1 MPEMPRWRTDDLY
14 PSLDDARID
23 ADLAALRG
31 QVAELESSFDRLNV
45 RKGEAVTTEALEQV
59 LSGMN
64 AVTLR
69 LISLRGYLN
78 AFASTDSRD
87 ALAQQR
93 VGELTT
99 LTLPLGPLRSRLTA
113 WLGGLDDAALE
124 AVLRQSDALREHEHL
139 VRRSVR
145 FARHQMT
152 PPEED
157 LAARLNPSGA
167 GGWAKL
173 HGNYTSQLGGTFRG
187 ERLPVTALRALA
199 TEADESVRREAFDA
213 ELAAWKDAE
222 LVCAAALN
230 GVKGESGTLA
240 RRRGFSDPVEPSLLT
255 NAIDRATLDA
265 MQAAVVRSLPD
276 FRRYFAAKARALG
289 KSGLD
294 WWDLSAPVGRS
305 ETEWT
310 YEAGARFVE
319 TQFRAYSGRLGDF
332 AARAFQEDWVDAGP
346 RDGKRGGAFCMG
358 WEGDASRI
366 LMNHSPSLDSVS
378 TLAHELGHG
387 YHNLLKA
394 PRTPLQRETPM
405 TLAETASIF
414 CETIIQNAALEQAQG
429 EEKLY
434 VLETQLMGHAQVVV
448 DIHSRYLFERA
459 VHEKREQRD
468 LTAQEFSDL
477 MTWAQRETYGDAV
490 GTLHPYMWAVKPHY
504 YSSSFYNYPYT
515 FGLLFGLG
523 LYAQY
528 EQARANGTEADFQA
542 RYDDLL
548 ASTGLADART
558 LAQRFG
564 IDLHAPN
571 FWEGSLN
578 VIRAQIDEYVKTV
591 G

>member
-1 MPEMPRWRTDDLY
+1 MPRWRTDDLY
-14 PSLDDARID
+14 TGLQDARLS
-23 ADLAALRG
+23 ADLAALRDDVG
-31 QVAELESSFDRLNV
+31 ALEAAFDRLNV
-45 RKGEAVTTEALEQV
+45 RKGEAVEAGALETV
-59 LSGMN
+59 LSGLN
-64 AVTLR
+64 AALLQLT
-69 LISLRGYLN
+69 SLRGYIN

-99 LTLPLGPLRSRLTA
+99 LSLPLGPLRSRLTA
-113 WLGGLDDAALE
+113 WLGGLDDTGLEGVLAASE
-124 AVLRQSDALREHEHL
+124 QARSHEHFL
-139 VRRSVR
+139 RKSVSM
-145 FARHQMT
+145 ARHQMS
-152 PPEED
+152 PAEED
-157 LAARLNPSGA
+157 LAARLRPSGA
-167 GGWAKL
+167 GGWGKL
-173 HGNYTSQLGGTFRG
+173 HDNFSSQLGGVLRG

-199 TEADESVRREAFDA
+199 TGADAGLRQEAFET
-213 ELAAWKDAE
+213 ELAVWRDAE
-222 LVCAAALN
+222 LVCAACLN
-230 GVKGESGTLA
+230 GVKGEEGTLL
-240 RRRGFSDPVEPSLLT
+240 RRRGFTDPVEPSLKT

-289 KSGLD
+289 KAKMD
-294 WWDLSAPVGRS
+294 WWDLMAPLGRS

-319 TQFRAYSGRLGDF
+319 AQFRGYSDKLGAF

-414 CETIIQNAALEQAQG
+414 CETIIQNAALAEATG

-434 VLETQLMGHAQVVV
+434 VLETQLLGHAQVVV

-459 VHEKREQRD
+459 VHEKRAQRE
-468 LTAQEFSDL
+468 LTAQEFNDL
-477 MTWAQRETYGDAV
+477 MTWAQRETYGDALA
-490 GTLHPYMWAVKPHY
+490 TLHPYMWAVKPHY
-504 YSSSFYNYPYT
+504 YSASFYNYPYT

-528 EQARANGTEADFQA
+528 EQARAAGTVEDFQS

-548 ASTGLADART
+548 SATGLADART
-558 LAQRFG
+558 LAARFG
-564 IDLHAPN
+564 IDLHAPE
-571 FWEGSLN
+571 FWEGSLD
-578 VIRAQIDEYVKTV
+578 VIRRQIDEYVKTV

>member
-1 MPEMPRWRTDDLY
+1 MPRWRTDDLY
-14 PSLDDARID
+14 PSLDDARVST
-23 ADLAALRG
+23 DLAALRG
-31 QVAELESSFDRLNV
+31 QVAELESTFDRLNV
-45 RKGEAVTTEALEQV
+45 RKGEAVTAEALEQV
-59 LSGMN
+59 LSGLN

-69 LISLRGYLN
+69 LITLRGYIN

-113 WLGGLDDAALE
+113 WLGSLDDACLD
-124 AVLRQSDALREHEHL
+124 AVLQQSEVVREHEYL
-139 VRRSVR
+139 LRRSVR

-199 TEADESVRREAFDA
+199 TEADEGVRREAFDA

-222 LVCAAALN
+222 LVCAACLN

-289 KSGLD
+289 KTGLD
-294 WWDLSAPVGRS
+294 WWDLFAPVGRS

-319 TQFRAYSGRLGDF
+319 AQFRAYSGKLGDF

-414 CETIIQNAALEQAQG
+414 CETIIQNAALEQARG

-477 MTWAQRETYGDAV
+477 MTWAQCETYGDALD
-490 GTLHPYMWAVKPHY
+490 TLHPYMWAVKPHY

-548 ASTGLADART
+548 ASTGLADARM

-564 IDLHAPN
+564 IDLHAPE